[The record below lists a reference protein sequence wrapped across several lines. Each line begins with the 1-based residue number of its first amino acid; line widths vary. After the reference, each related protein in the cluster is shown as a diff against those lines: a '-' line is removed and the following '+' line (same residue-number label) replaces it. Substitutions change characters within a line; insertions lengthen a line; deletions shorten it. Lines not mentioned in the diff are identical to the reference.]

1 MTVTWRELLRTHPSY
16 LVLIEGHCDNRA
28 PRVRRMC
35 STPILGSGRPKQQ
48 WSIWLLEPEQPIT
61 WSRAS
66 RSRSSSKKTAVFW
79 TLAYRPVGT
88 VIHRALTS
96 VMPAVLSYRSNVR
109 AVRRV

>member
-48 WSIWLLEPEQPIT
+48 
-61 WSRAS
+61 
-66 RSRSSSKKTAVFW
+66 
-79 TLAYRPVGT
+79 
-88 VIHRALTS
+88 
-96 VMPAVLSYRSNVR
+96 
-109 AVRRV
+109 